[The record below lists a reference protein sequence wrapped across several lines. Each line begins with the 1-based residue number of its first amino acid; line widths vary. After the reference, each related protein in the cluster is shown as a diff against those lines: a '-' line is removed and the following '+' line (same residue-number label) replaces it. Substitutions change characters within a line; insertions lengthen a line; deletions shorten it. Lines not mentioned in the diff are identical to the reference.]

1 MACHSWMKRCAHMAP
16 LPLAL
21 FFFMASSASAQD
33 PEVAGFNKGF
43 FLKSMNGDFE
53 LKIGAQIQVR
63 YQYDGVDGFGD
74 ATELGTG
81 EDDASSFSLPRAR
94 LFLKGHAFG
103 KALTYTFQSDFGK
116 GEVSLKDFY
125 ANYELT
131 DGFHVRAGQWKRP
144 FSRQQINSSSKLLLA
159 DRAITDTYY
168 GAGRDI
174 GVVIHNGYEA
184 SPEFEWAAGIFNGTS
199 IKPDVA
205 PSLVDPDE
213 EELPELEPPTHT
225 ASPFEPALVARIGYN
240 MGGIKGYSGGDL
252 EGGDFRLSVG
262 AGAMWIPGFGDAATA
277 VRANVDFVMK
287 VSYFA
292 LSGAFYA
299 ALDES
304 ADEEGNTSLDLRAT
318 GLHAQASFLMAS
330 AYQPVVRFAWHQ
342 PEEVA
347 PGSEDLKAITVG
359 FNWFFHGHQVK
370 WQTDVTA
377 TMVDDGNED
386 INRTDMRVGTQLQFA
401 F

>member
-1 MACHSWMKRCAHMAP
+1 
-16 LPLAL
+16 
-21 FFFMASSASAQD
+21 
-33 PEVAGFNKGF
+33 
-43 FLKSMNGDFE
+43 
-53 LKIGAQIQVR
+53 
-63 YQYDGVDGFGD
+63 
-74 ATELGTG
+74 
-81 EDDASSFSLPRAR
+81 
-94 LFLKGHAFG
+94 
-103 KALTYTFQSDFGK
+103 
-116 GEVSLKDFY
+116 
-125 ANYELT
+125 
-131 DGFHVRAGQWKRP
+131 
-144 FSRQQINSSSKLLLA
+144 
-159 DRAITDTYY
+159 
-168 GAGRDI
+168 
-174 GVVIHNGYEA
+174 
-184 SPEFEWAAGIFNGTS
+184 
-199 IKPDVA
+199 
-205 PSLVDPDE
+205 
-213 EELPELEPPTHT
+213 
-225 ASPFEPALVARIGYN
+225 

-262 AGAMWIPGFGDAATA
+262 AGAMWIPGFGDDATA

-370 WQTDVTA
+370 WQTEVRA